1 MTDNDHFIFI
11 GDSIKL
17 PEDMKEVQLTEKY
30 LLKKASPQQ
39 VDMIKTDLKFT
50 GNEMFYL
57 LNFESIG
64 QKISPNYE
72 DWNYW
77 IIEHNETGSKFTIKL
92 ALLLSTC
99 NLFSLFD
106 KVGKCG
112 RGNHKTGYHN
122 FIIEKLNYDVKEIS
136 QADIIE
142 IQEIY
147 GLIEKIN
154 KEEDNI
160 YINKALKDFWQ
171 LQAIP
176 SDSPFYILAMF
187 SILETLLVPR
197 ESSSKGRQLRT
208 KLSKINKR
216 LEHPMNFSEFFG
228 RQNFKTV
235 IYTLYEY
242 RSDIAH
248 GDFTDFN
255 EKLKILVKPDT
266 ALIVIRKILKA
277 TLKQA
282 LKEPQY
288 INDLKNK

>member
-1 MTDNDHFIFI
+1 
-11 GDSIKL
+11 
-17 PEDMKEVQLTEKY
+17 
-30 LLKKASPQQ
+30 
-39 VDMIKTDLKFT
+39 
-50 GNEMFYL
+50 
-57 LNFESIG
+57 
-64 QKISPNYE
+64 
-72 DWNYW
+72 
-77 IIEHNETGSKFTIKL
+77 
-92 ALLLSTC
+92 
-99 NLFSLFD
+99 
-106 KVGKCG
+106 
-112 RGNHKTGYHN
+112 
-122 FIIEKLNYDVKEIS
+122 
-136 QADIIE
+136 
-142 IQEIY
+142 
-147 GLIEKIN
+147 
-154 KEEDNI
+154 
-160 YINKALKDFWQ
+160 
-171 LQAIP
+171 
-176 SDSPFYILAMF
+176 MF

-248 GDFTDFN
+248 GDFADFN

-266 ALIVIRKILKA
+266 ASIVIRKILKA